1 MNVIILTPDRVGS
14 TLLQRTLTVYML
26 RKGFNKPVVNLHEL
40 TNGLEKYYNHDLEM
54 EMLHKPEDG
63 NGWGYYQSL
72 NEVVEL
78 LNSVDHYKTSRLAH
92 YHIKRRED
100 SIKDQL
106 KFYEYLNKN
115 FYIISCRRKNMF
127 EHVLSWVIQSQSK
140 RLNIYRPDEKQKRF
154 KNIYEHGITANKE
167 TIEIKL
173 NDYKE
178 YIEWTNKHFDVQSYF
193 NYEDSIN
200 NIEEY
205 ILNLDFMRDH
215 KDNTWE
221 DMFGTSFD
229 NWNKVHKTIADLQLI
244 NDTENT
250 VEIKIPKIN
259 HNDWDRLKGSDW
271 PKELPLNLNDVESLD
286 KEEIK
291 HEIMTQVDHDIVK
304 ISKDKLNF
312 LEKNIK
318 QYRSIMDIQ
327 NDLVSSGFLVSNIPI
342 KLQTFKEKKKLIKNY
357 EQCIKWYNEWVTK
370 NNFGEIYNEEEFKE
384 IYKLEEQKHNNFD
397 NLLFHK
403 E

>member
-1 MNVIILTPDRVGS
+1 MNVVILTPDRVGS

-54 EMLHKPEDG
+54 EMLHKPDDR
-63 NGWGYYQSL
+63 GYYQTL
-72 NEVVEL
+72 DEVIEL
-78 LNSVDHYKTSRLAH
+78 LDGVDHYKTSRLAH
-92 YHIKRRED
+92 YHLVRRND

-106 KFYEYLNKN
+106 KLYEYLNKN

-140 RLNIYRPDEKQKRF
+140 QLNVYNPNQKVDKFDTIY
-154 KNIYEHGITANKE
+154 KNGITANKE

-173 NDYKE
+173 NAYKE
-178 YIEWTNKHFDVQSYF
+178 YIEWTDRHFDVQSYF

-205 ILNLDFMRDH
+205 ILNLDFMRNH

-229 NWNKVHKTIADLQLI
+229 IWNKVHKTIADLQLI
-244 NDTENT
+244 NDTENAI
-250 VEIKIPKIN
+250 EIKIPKIN
-259 HNDWDRLKGSDW
+259 HHDWDNLKGVDW
-271 PKELPLNLNDVESLD
+271 PKELPLDLNNVESLD

-291 HEIMTQVDHDIVK
+291 HEIMNQVDYTTVTIN
-304 ISKDKLNF
+304 KDKLNF

-327 NDLVSSGFLVSNIPI
+327 KDLVSSGFLVTEIPI

-357 EQCIKWYNEWVTK
+357 AQCIKWYNEWVTK

-397 NLLFHK
+397 NLLSHK

>member
-1 MNVIILTPDRVGS
+1 MNVLILTPDRVGS

-26 RKGFNKPVVNLHEL
+26 RRGFNKPVVNLHEL
-40 TNGLEKYYNHDLEM
+40 TNGLVKYYNHELEM
-54 EMLHKPEDG
+54 EMLHRENDK
-63 NGWGYYQSL
+63 WGYYQTL
-72 NEVVEL
+72 DEVVEL
-78 LNSVDHYKTSRLAH
+78 LDSVDHYKTSRLAH

-140 RLNIYRPDEKQKRF
+140 KLNVYSPNEKLDKF
-154 KNIYEHGITANKE
+154 KNIYKNGVTANKE

-173 NDYKE
+173 NAYKE
-178 YIEWTNKHFDVQSYF
+178 YIEWTDKHFDVQNYF

-200 NIEEY
+200 NLEEY
-205 ILNLDFMRDH
+205 ILNLDFMHDH

-229 NWNKVHKTIADLQLI
+229 NWNKVHKTIADLQLT

-250 VEIKIPKIN
+250 VEIKIPKLS
-259 HNDWDRLKGSDW
+259 HNDWDNIKGIDW
-271 PKELPLNLNDVESLD
+271 PKELPLDLNNVELLD
-286 KEEIK
+286 NEEIK
-291 HEIMTQVDHDIVK
+291 HEIMNQVDYDTVK
-304 ISKDKLNF
+304 INKDKLNF
-312 LEKNIK
+312 LEKNIN
-318 QYRSIMDIQ
+318 QYRSIMDMQ
-327 NDLVSSGFLVSNIPI
+327 QDLISSGFLVSNIPI
-342 KLQTFKEKKKLIKNY
+342 KLQTFAEKKKLINNY
-357 EQCIKWYNEWVTK
+357 KQCIEWYNEWVTK

-384 IYKLEEQKHNNFD
+384 TYKLEEQKHNNFD